1 MLRNKVTKS
10 NHPDSSSAL
19 RMTLR
24 RPIHSVRPM
33 PTAPG
38 RRRHRGGQTCDQSGS
53 GQPTTSNPKAAPPS
67 AASNLRRAA
76 CRSSASGNAASAP
89 SGSDALAQI
98 AAMPAVDHR
107 GVGLFEV
114 DVVLR
119 ERVVVVHGRV
129 VLGAVALRAGRRR
142 PLARGLS
149 RHAAPLRGS
158 HSPRSGS

>member
-1 MLRNKVTKS
+1 MLRNKVTKA
-10 NHPDSSSAL
+10 NNPDSRSAL
-19 RMTLR
+19 LMTFPR
-24 RPIHSVRPM
+24 AVHSVRPT

-38 RRRHRGGQTCDQSGS
+38 RRRRRGGQTCDQSGS

-67 AASNLRRAA
+67 AASNPRRAA

>member
-1 MLRNKVTKS
+1 
-10 NHPDSSSAL
+10 
-19 RMTLR
+19 
-24 RPIHSVRPM
+24 
-33 PTAPG
+33 
-38 RRRHRGGQTCDQSGS
+38 
-53 GQPTTSNPKAAPPS
+53 
-67 AASNLRRAA
+67 
-76 CRSSASGNAASAP
+76 
-89 SGSDALAQI
+89 
-98 AAMPAVDHR
+98 MPAVDHR

-158 HSPRSGS
+158 HSPRSGSRSTGCVAARVSALPAGRDRAVSAAPAARPAAALPVAGTALS